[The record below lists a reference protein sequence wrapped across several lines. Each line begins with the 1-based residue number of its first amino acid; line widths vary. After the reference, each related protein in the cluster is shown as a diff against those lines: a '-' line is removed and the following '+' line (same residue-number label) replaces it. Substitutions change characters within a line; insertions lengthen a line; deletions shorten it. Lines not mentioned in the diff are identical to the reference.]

1 MTNWERVQSR
11 FNLTRDSA
19 NVRCP
24 CHDDRMASLA
34 VKRKGD
40 DALLFCFAGCK
51 YEDLA
56 RELGLS
62 RSANAAHT
70 RTLSPVPHRRVVA
83 EYRYRDYAGDV
94 IAIKRRFEPKLFD
107 WLTLR
112 ADGEFQPKFPEGMSQ
127 SDLPLYRLPEAVGAS
142 KVGEPVFILEGEKDC
157 DTLHELGLI
166 GVCNPEGA
174 SGAASACDPSRFVG
188 IIDPNTPLIICPDND
203 EPGRKHALRM
213 AEALAP
219 TFPVS
224 ILALPNLP
232 EKGDVSDWVAAQ
244 RSNGTPDSGI
254 AAELRYLAA
263 HAMPHIAPNHEPNN
277 EPNPSPYADVFDDNA
292 REAVIERAAVL
303 SVENGWPLD
312 ACERIARHQ
321 VGARVAR
328 ERASLT
334 PAQRLA
340 LETTDPALRDIYAQ
354 LAAMTG

>member
-112 ADGEFQPKFPEGMSQ
+112 SDGEFQPKFPEGMTQ
-127 SDLPLYRLPEAVGAS
+127 ANLPLYRLPEAVGAS
-142 KVGEPVFILEGEKDC
+142 KVGESVFVVEGEKDA

-174 SGAASACDPSRFVG
+174 SGASSAYDPSRFVG
-188 IIDPNTPLIICPDND
+188 LIDPNTPLIVCPDND

-244 RSNGTPDSGI
+244 RSNGTPDSCI
-254 AAELRYLAA
+254 AAELRHLAA
-263 HAMPHIAPNHEPNN
+263 HAMPHISPNT
-277 EPNPSPYADVFDDNA
+277 SPHADVDDDNA
-292 REAVIERAAVL
+292 REAIAERAAVL
-303 SVENGWPLD
+303 HVENGWPVD

-321 VGARVAR
+321 VGERVER

-340 LETTDPALRDIYAQ
+340 LETTDPELRDIYAT